1 MASYTRRVTAEQIN
15 ELVNRD
21 SLGDLLSVGMTEI
34 YVDPAGNGLA
44 EVPVALS
51 PGVYEWSGYYYP
63 VGAAE
68 TVENRVYI
76 SVHTTVISDPDAG
89 SGFEANDAVS
99 LGGEVVRIIGAN
111 APAYDKASAAV
122 SVAGQ
127 LVTSRTTRI
136 KRLGAE

>member
-21 SLGDLLSVGMTEI
+21 SLADLLSVGMAEI

-51 PGVYEWSGYYYP
+51 PGLYEWSGYYYP

-76 SVHTTVISDPDAG
+76 SVHATVITDPDAG
-89 SGFEANDAVS
+89 SG
-99 LGGEVVRIIGAN
+99 LR
-111 APAYDKASAAV
+111 PMM
-122 SVAGQ
+122 
-127 LVTSRTTRI
+127 LSR
-136 KRLGAE
+136 